1 MMVMIFTP
9 FPPQKNSPSPHPPE
23 YQIFSEASAS
33 PKHPAKKKKKL
44 STMHDDSERID
55 QKLNNPEGPKAFGKV
70 TDHSLCNEGSFFEDS
85 LFVSKEFCR

>member
-1 MMVMIFTP
+1 MTAAV
-9 FPPQKNSPSPHPPE
+9 
-23 YQIFSEASAS
+23 
-33 PKHPAKKKKKL
+33 
-44 STMHDDSERID
+44 ID